1 MDIQHLVHTQIMSPC
16 EPCAVVCKNTP
27 SATTATRVHFP
38 FESLPNLFILL
49 LMAMGFQLSQ
59 RLMLS
64 QVLAPQAQYALAY
77 LHAPVAP
84 PQRDLL

>member
-1 MDIQHLVHTQIMSPC
+1 
-16 EPCAVVCKNTP
+16 
-27 SATTATRVHFP
+27 VHFP